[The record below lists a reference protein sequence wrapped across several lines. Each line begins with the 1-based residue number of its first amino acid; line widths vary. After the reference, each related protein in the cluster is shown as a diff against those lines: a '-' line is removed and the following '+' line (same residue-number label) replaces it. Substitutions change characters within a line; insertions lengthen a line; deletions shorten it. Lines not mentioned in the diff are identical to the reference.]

1 MLRQEDKIKYRT
13 IFAANMSILHQYRRD
28 HHRYFYEILTQ
39 WDFINNMLTKLFK
52 AKTKPLKPG
61 KDNTKSKLLDDQ

>member
-28 HHRYFYEILTQ
+28 DHRYFYEILTQ
-39 WDFINNMLTKLFK
+39 
-52 AKTKPLKPG
+52 
-61 KDNTKSKLLDDQ
+61 